1 MPDFLKTLVTNDPEL
16 VPGEV
21 LVRLLIALVLGVVV
35 AWVYRWTRP
44 EGEVTPS
51 FPKTLILLAVLIAMV
66 TQVIGGNVARAFS
79 LVGALSIVRFR
90 TVVRDTEDT
99 AFVIFAVAVGMA
111 VGASQILVG
120 ISGLAIIGAASF
132 LMRTRTIA
140 TADAQAWFL
149 LSVRVGL
156 GHDINTLLASTLD
169 AHVAD
174 RRLMSLATVR
184 QGMSIDV
191 SYETRLRKDHPPD
204 ELVKALNRIEGVQN
218 VELQR
223 KATEGS

>member
-1 MPDFLKTLVTNDPEL
+1 MAEFLRAVAAGPGL
-16 VPGEV
+16 VPSEV
-21 LVRLLIALVLGVVV
+21 FVRLVLALLLGFAV
-35 AWVYRWTRP
+35 AWVYRKTRP

-51 FPKTLILLAVLIAMV
+51 FPKTLILLSVLIAMV
-66 TQVIGGNVARAFS
+66 TQVIGDNTARAFS

-99 AFVIFAVAVGMA
+99 AFVIFAVAVGMG
-111 VGASQILVG
+111 VGASQVLVAL
-120 ISGLAIIGAASF
+120 SGLGLIGAASF
-132 LMRTRTIA
+132 LMRERTIA

-156 GHDINTLLASTLD
+156 GHDIRTLLDSTLD

-174 RRLMSLATVR
+174 RRLMSMATVR

-191 SYETRLRKDHPPD
+191 SYETRLRKEHGPD
-204 ELVKALNRIEGVQN
+204 DLVKALNRIEGVQN

-223 KATEGS
+223 KPTETS

>member
-1 MPDFLKTLVTNDPEL
+1 MPDFLRPIFTTPPDLTVPTMVTRLVAAM
-16 VPGEV
+16 V
-21 LVRLLIALVLGVVV
+21 LGALV
-35 AWVYRWTRP
+35 AWIYRRTRP
-44 EGEVTPS
+44 ESDLAAS
-51 FPKTLILLAVLIAMV
+51 FPKTLVLLSILIAMV
-66 TQVIGGNVARAFS
+66 TQVIGDNTALAFS

-90 TVVRDTEDT
+90 TVVRDTQDT

-111 VGASQILVG
+111 VGADHGWIALGGLVVG
-120 ISGLAIIGAASF
+120 GLAAF
-132 LMRTRTIA
+132 LMRSRPA
-140 TADAQAWFL
+140 SAEGAAWFL

-156 GHDINTLLASTLD
+156 GHDINTLIGPTLD
-169 AHVAD
+169 SHLSE

-191 SYETRLRKDHPPD
+191 SYEARLGRDRHPD

-223 KATEGS
+223 RAIEEG